1 MFHRTG
7 IGQGGKGASS
17 HPGQA
22 FSSSQWLTVFST
34 SKRQRSIP
42 GDTFYLVSSN
52 GMGESLWSRQR
63 TLCVAVYVCVSA
75 VSLSRQYF
83 SLVSVNLMY
92 CLLWLDALYTK
103 GFGLFVHTLCCF
115 NS

>member
-1 MFHRTG
+1 MFRETG

-17 HPGQA
+17 HLMQA

-34 SKRQRSIP
+34 LKKKKQRSVL

-63 TLCVAVYVCVSA
+63 
-75 VSLSRQYF
+75 
-83 SLVSVNLMY
+83 SLVLQCMDV
-92 CLLWLDALYTK
+92 
-103 GFGLFVHTLCCF
+103 
-115 NS
+115 